1 MSSVGLLIL
10 YALFLWWFATG
21 VILYL
26 DGLPRSTFRWSMLGM
41 SVVAAAALYG
51 LWATSGVTTVHSA
64 VCAFT
69 CALLVWG
76 WHEMS
81 FLMGF
86 VTGPRAQ
93 SCPPGSAGLARAALA
108 TQTILF
114 HELAIAVTFV
124 ALLALCAGGGNQ
136 TGVWTFGILWALRL
150 SAKLNV
156 FLGVAN
162 LAEEF
167 LPAHLHY
174 LGTYFRRRPMNLLFP
189 VSVTAATAATLQFV
203 LLAAAPDIGAYDLAS
218 MTFLATLTA
227 LGLIEHWFMVLPM
240 PATALWAWGLRSHA
254 REARAA
260 AAVKKLGQTGENFVK

>member
-1 MSSVGLLIL
+1 MTSFGLPIL

-26 DGLPRSTFRWSMLGM
+26 DGLARPTYRWSMLGM
-41 SVVAAAALYG
+41 SALALAALYAI
-51 LWATSGVTTVHSA
+51 WATGDVMSVHGA
-64 VCAFT
+64 VCGFT

-86 VTGPRAQ
+86 ITGPRALP
-93 SCPPGSAGLARAALA
+93 CPPAATGFKRALLA

-114 HELAIAVTFV
+114 HEMAIGVTFIGM
-124 ALLALCAGGGNQ
+124 LALTVDSGNR
-136 TGVWTFGILWALRL
+136 TAVWTFGILWAMRL

-167 LPAHLHY
+167 LPPHLKY
-174 LGTYFRRRPMNLLFP
+174 LASYFRKRPMNLLFP
-189 VSVTAATAATLQFV
+189 FSVTAAAALTLW
-203 LLAAAPDIGAYDLAS
+203 LAARAAAPEAS
-218 MTFLATLTA
+218 AFEQTSLTFLATLAA

-240 PATALWAWGLRSHA
+240 PATALWAWGLRPHA
-254 REARAA
+254 RQARAA
-260 AAVKKLGQTGENFVK
+260 KASLHGAAGDGM